1 MIIYTKVLI
10 TYDRERSSTCSIL
23 NIIKNYINKYKSSY
37 VLYLFNIYVIITLE
51 YISIPRFIYFL
62 SPSYFV
68 RSYRHS
74 SKIVFLRIGIV

>member
-51 YISIPRFIYFL
+51 YIP
-62 SPSYFV
+62 
-68 RSYRHS
+68 
-74 SKIVFLRIGIV
+74 